1 MWVKPPG
8 LQYVEAHGVTVNRAN
23 YDSFIVR
30 NDHGEDVTAQFQQ
43 SSANYKVANDKVSE
57 IAEKVMSGQRLDVSQ
72 KVCASSTGQTRL
84 SCKI

>member
-8 LQYVEAHGVTVNRAN
+8 LQHVEAHGVTVNKAN

-43 SSANYKVANDKVSE
+43 SSRDYKLANDKVSE
-57 IAEKVMSGQRLDVSQ
+57 IAEKVIAGQRLDVSQ
-72 KVCASSTGQTRL
+72 KVCAGSTGWTEL
-84 SCKI
+84 KHV